1 MCTKLRYASANTV
14 LDANGSGWRSMASV
28 LITALLSLIVSLPLL
43 AHHGNAAYE
52 SKTLTLKGT
61 VTAWLWTNPHV
72 LLKFDM
78 KDDNGNL
85 VHWVGELV
93 APSNMINFGFTAGTL
108 KPGDEIT
115 IVTSEVAKSGAP
127 IARLA
132 QIVLANGQV
141 MKTAGKYDGNAFAR
155 RDHEANAVK

>member
-1 MCTKLRYASANTV
+1 MNANVKSIV
-14 LDANGSGWRSMASV
+14 LV
-28 LITALLSLIVSLPLL
+28 TIVLSLIACLPLL

-52 SKTLTLKGT
+52 VKTVTLKGT

-72 LLKFDM
+72 LLKLDV
-78 KDDNGNL
+78 KDDGGNI

-115 IVTSEVAKSGAP
+115 IVTSDVARSGAP

-132 QIVLANGQV
+132 QIILPNGQI

>member
-1 MCTKLRYASANTV
+1 VTDRLKMAVVTV
-14 LDANGSGWRSMASV
+14 L
-28 LITALLSLIVSLPLL
+28 LLLTVSVSLF

-52 SKTLTLKGT
+52 AKTVTLKGT

-72 LLKFDM
+72 LLKMDVR
-78 KDDNGNL
+78 DDGGNV

-115 IVTSEVAKSGAP
+115 IVTSEIARSGAP

-132 QIVLANGQV
+132 QIVLANGQI
-141 MKTAGKYDGNAFAR
+141 MKTDGKYDGNAAAR

>member
-1 MCTKLRYASANTV
+1 MNAKLKAT
-14 LDANGSGWRSMASV
+14 
-28 LITALLSLIVSLPLL
+28 LIVTAFFSLTTSLPLF
-43 AHHGNAAYE
+43 AHHGNAIYE
-52 SKTLTLKGT
+52 AKTVTLKGT

-72 LLKFDM
+72 LLKLDV
-78 KDDNGNL
+78 KDESGNV

-115 IVTSEVAKSGAP
+115 IVTSDVAKSGAP

>member
-1 MCTKLRYASANTV
+1 MNNRPQTRLFIGAV
-14 LDANGSGWRSMASV
+14 LSFIISF
-28 LITALLSLIVSLPLL
+28 PLL

-52 SKTLTLKGT
+52 AKAVTLKGT

-72 LLKFDM
+72 LLKFDV
-78 KDDNGNL
+78 KDDGGNV

-115 IVTSEVAKSGAP
+115 IVTSEVARSGAP

-132 QIVLANGQV
+132 RIVLANGQI
-141 MKTAGKYDGNAFAR
+141 MKTDGKYDGNAFAR